1 VSGYVLAPLS
11 QTDNGSVM
19 VLDFSAN
26 LNLSGVAEQVNTVN
40 AKASSR
46 ISHHWLDSRQ
56 AWIYGVNAGV
66 DTRPAY
72 WQYAFQAGLGAEALS
87 RSMEFRLNGYIP
99 FAHTNELYATGW
111 TDVTLTADAKDAVT
125 QAECN
130 FLDLRG
136 LPVVRE
142 GDVRLD
148 SVQVTVPDALA
159 INPATGQPWVVRCTE
174 TTSSS
179 YSVTCANASLD
190 AMLAAAGAGDVLLA
204 GGGASADLST
214 RLPASGQP
222 TLQLAPGTQLG
233 ASGNTAALPTQCGPA
248 SVSTFNF
255 TKTSIT
261 NYSTSNV

>member
-1 VSGYVLAPLS
+1 
-11 QTDNGSVM
+11 M
-19 VLDFSAN
+19 
-26 LNLSGVAEQVNTVN
+26 N
-40 AKASSR
+40 AGASSR
-46 ISHHWLDSRQ
+46 IGYRWLNSRQ
-56 AWIYGVNAGV
+56 AWLYDVNAGV

-111 TDVTLTADAKDAVT
+111 TDATLTADAKDAVT

-179 YSVTCANASLD
+179 YSVTCANAPLD

-214 RLPASGQP
+214 RPPVSGQP
-222 TLQLAPGTQLG
+222 TLQLAANWVRVAIQPPCPRNADQ
-233 ASGNTAALPTQCGPA
+233 PA
-248 SVSTFNF
+248 SAP
-255 TKTSIT
+255 
-261 NYSTSNV
+261 STSPRPRSPTTARAMCDHWKHLHRLLHQ